1 MFKRGLVHTDKCAA
15 CDEIETREHFLLHC
29 PRYAHT
35 RFKYQQSLSAFGL
48 RLDMATVLGEVSAPI
63 SQRHRREVLT
73 ITGNFVS
80 ELQTT
85 REF

>member
-1 MFKRGLVHTDKCAA
+1 MFKRGLVPTDKCAV
-15 CDEIETREHFLLHC
+15 CDETETREHFLLHC

-35 RFKYQQSLSAFGL
+35 RFKYQQALSALGL
-48 RLDMATVLGEVSAPI
+48 RLDLATILGEVSAPI
-63 SQRHRREVLT
+63 PRRRRREVLT

-80 ELQTT
+80 ELRTT